1 MRKMINPHIAAW
13 MNQILCGVVDAVAHQ
28 EWEDHQAWVVQAD
41 AVRMEHLLVLVL
53 DFAQS
58 W

>member
-1 MRKMINPHIAAW
+1 MIHHNTAAW
-13 MNQILCGVVDAVAHQ
+13 MNQILFGAVHAVAHQ
-28 EWEDHQAWVVQAD
+28 EWAVHHEWVAQAD

-53 DFAQS
+53 DSAQS